1 MVLVRAGAPWGK
13 PETGAVWPFPAPRF
27 LSSTDWPTV
36 RSVIQLRSSSMD
48 WECAGKNLATSML
61 QAFVTFY

>member
-1 MVLVRAGAPWGK
+1 MVLVRVGASRGK

-27 LSSTDWPTV
+27 LSSTDWPAV
-36 RSVIQLRSSSMD
+36 RSATQLCSSSMD
-48 WECAGKNLATSML
+48 WECAGKNLAISTL